1 MSVAMA
7 FFVFPMF
14 VTVMIVMVRIVRMM

>member
-7 FFVFPMF
+7 FFVIPMF